1 MFYES
6 FLCESQIDEH
16 IPPEFYEE
24 DDTEFTYDINLEEP
38 FDYDDELWY
47 RR

>member
-16 IPPEFYEE
+16 IPPEFYE
-24 DDTEFTYDINLEEP
+24 DNTEFTYETEPEEP
-38 FDYDDELWY
+38 FDYAEELWF